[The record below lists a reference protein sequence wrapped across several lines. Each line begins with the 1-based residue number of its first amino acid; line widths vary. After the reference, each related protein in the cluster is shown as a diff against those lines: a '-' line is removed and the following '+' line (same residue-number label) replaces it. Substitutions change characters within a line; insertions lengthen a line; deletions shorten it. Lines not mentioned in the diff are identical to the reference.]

1 MVKVQR
7 LDVEIIQS
15 IHIHESKGIISV
27 VGNNK
32 EKILS
37 ERKMERDRRI

>member
-1 MVKVQR
+1 MEKVQR
-7 LDVEIIQS
+7 LGVEITQS
-15 IHIHESKGIISV
+15 IHTHERKGIISV

-37 ERKMERDRRI
+37 ERKMERDKRI